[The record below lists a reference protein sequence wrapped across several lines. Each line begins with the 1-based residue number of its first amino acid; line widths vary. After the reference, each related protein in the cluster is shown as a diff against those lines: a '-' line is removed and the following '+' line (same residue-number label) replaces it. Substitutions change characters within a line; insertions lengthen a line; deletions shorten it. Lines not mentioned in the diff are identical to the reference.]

1 MEALQIKKRA
11 AGLAVSAIA
20 AFLVSTAAWAAE
32 PGAALVPVGEAVG
45 ISVRTRGVMVSEL
58 SEFETEAGRVSP
70 ARDAGLMPG
79 DVITAIDGVEF
90 DSAAGMS
97 ELVDRAGET
106 VTVTYTRGEETRQ
119 AALSPYRDGG
129 GAYLGVWVRDSLTG
143 IGTVTYYDPDSGEY
157 GALGHSIADSVSGAA
172 VPLGEGQILEA
183 EVTGVTKSRA
193 GSPGQLGGRF
203 DFSHVLGTIDENCG
217 VGIFG
222 KTEGALCGYEAVP
235 TAASSEVKPG
245 KAQIISDASGTRRMY
260 DVEITRV
267 YRGNDDGRDLMLKV
281 TDPDLLALTGG
292 IVQGMSGSPILQN
305 GKLIGAVTHVLIN
318 NPEKGYGVFLEN
330 MLSSR

>member
-1 MEALQIKKRA
+1 MEILKFKKRA
-11 AGLAVSAIA
+11 AGLAASVIA
-20 AFLVSTAAWAAE
+20 ALLLSSAAWAAE
-32 PGAALVPVGEAVG
+32 PGTPLVPVGEAVG

-58 SEFETEAGRVSP
+58 SEFETGSGKVSP
-70 ARDAGLMPG
+70 AKDAGLMPG

-97 ELVDRAGET
+97 ELLDKSGGT
-106 VTVTYTRGEETRQ
+106 VTITYTRGNETRR
-119 AALSPYRDGG
+119 ATLSPYRDGD

-143 IGTVTYYDPDSGEY
+143 IGTVTYYDPGSGEY
-157 GALGHSIADSVSGAA
+157 GALGHSIADSATGAI
-172 VPLGEGQILEA
+172 VPVGEGKILDA
-183 EVTGVTKSRA
+183 DVTGVTKSRA
-193 GSPGQLGGRF
+193 GSPGQLGGCF
-203 DFSHVLGTIDENCG
+203 DFSSVLGSIDENCA

-222 KTEGALCGYEAVP
+222 RANGELCGYDAVP
-235 TAASSEVKPG
+235 TAASNEVEPG
-245 KAQIISDASGTRRMY
+245 KAQIISDASGTRRAY

-267 YRGNDDGRDLMLKV
+267 YRGNDDGRDMMLKV